1 MIAKIMKQVSEF
13 VARLPGLPV
22 LVAIGLAV
30 VGLVLQLLPGDWP
43 VVGWLARTDLFL
55 YVGVIVGLLGILL
68 GDAL

>member
-1 MIAKIMKQVSEF
+1 MIAKMMKQVSEF
-13 VARLPGLPV
+13 VASLPGLPV

-30 VGLVLQLLPGDWP
+30 IGLVLQLLPGDWP

-55 YVGVIVGLLGILL
+55 YIGVIVGLLGILL